1 MGRSS
6 PGRKGAGLLQLVENI
21 LLALSGLRSNKM
33 RALLTM
39 LGIIIGIGSVLA
51 IVTVGDSMT
60 ASVTNVM
67 NDMGANS
74 IQLGITERP
83 DENGEYRGSV
93 SGSGSR
99 IAEDDLISEDMI
111 ARYREAFAGQVG
123 AIAISDYTGSGQAK
137 NGRNHASCDVQGLN
151 ADAFGTVNIDI
162 IAGHF
167 LSEREVGSAKN
178 VAVIS
183 DKFIEKLF
191 PGLGV
196 QEALGREI
204 KVQMGEELQTFT
216 VTGVYRY
223 EISGM
228 MQAMTGDVSTTVYIP
243 LPVSRKIT
251 GNPDGCSYMQ
261 IKAADGVDL
270 EQFRQRSKDFFA
282 RFYRGNL
289 LYDIEAYS
297 MESIIGQMTGILG
310 TMSIAI
316 GIIAGISLLVGG
328 IGVMNIMLVSVTERT
343 REIGTRKALGAKNSA
358 IRIQFIVES
367 MIICL
372 IGGAIGVLLGTG
384 LGRLGSTLLGFPGW
398 PSVRIVVI
406 AVCFS
411 MGIGVFF
418 GYYPANKAAKLDPIE
433 ALRYE

>member
-60 ASVTNVM
+60 ASITDVM

-74 IQLGITERP
+74 IQLGIAERP

-111 ARYREAFAGQVG
+111 ARYREAFAGQIK

-137 NGRNHASCDVQGLN
+137 NGRNHAFCDVQGLN

-251 GNPDGCSYMQ
+251 GNPNGCSYMQ

-282 RFYRGNL
+282 RFYRSNL

-297 MESIIGQMTGILG
+297 MESVIGQMTGILG

-372 IGGAIGVLLGTG
+372 FGGAIGVLLGTG
-384 LGRLGSTLLGFPGW
+384 LGRLGSSLLGFPGW
-398 PSVRIVVI
+398 PSVGIVII